1 MSLITLTFGSKKNN
15 LPTESST
22 GLSVSSPED
31 RLRQKILR
39 TNATGK
45 AIIKKACR
53 FYSREEVFV
62 LAEVV
67 EGLVS
72 QDMKIFFGDKQLEV
86 IDLESKYGR
95 AAKQGMIIGITL
107 KNIDEDELLSGSE
120 LNFRLA
126 NVNQLPQIN

>member
-15 LPTESST
+15 LPSESSL

-45 AIIKKACR
+45 AVIKKACR

-62 LAEVV
+62 LAEVI

-72 QDMKIFFGDKQLEV
+72 QDMKIFFGNKQLEV

-95 AAKQGMIIGITL
+95 AAKQGMVIGITL
-107 KNIDEDELLSGSE
+107 KNIDEDELPTGSE
-120 LNFRLA
+120 LNFKLLDAEQTNA
-126 NVNQLPQIN
+126 N